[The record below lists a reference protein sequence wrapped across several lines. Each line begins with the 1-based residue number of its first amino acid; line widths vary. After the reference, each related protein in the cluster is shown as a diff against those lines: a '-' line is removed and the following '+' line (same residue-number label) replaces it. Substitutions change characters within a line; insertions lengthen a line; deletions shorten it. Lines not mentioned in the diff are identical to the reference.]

1 MNTYKLSDF
10 DYNLPKEL
18 IAQYPIKERG
28 TSRLL
33 VVNRNTEEVLV
44 KRFIDLIDFL
54 NAGDVV
60 VLNNTK
66 VLKARLIGKTES
78 GVKIDVLLINKI
90 SEKRYEILIKPLRK
104 LKDKERLSFNPS
116 QKSPGFGS
124 STLTI
129 PSIVRDS
136 PQDEYKLFFARE
148 GAPVFRPRSSTND
161 SITAEF
167 KKGKDGKNYLEFNS
181 NGLNL
186 NEIAT
191 MPLPPYIKRLPE
203 EMDFER
209 YQTVYAKNEGAIA
222 SPTAGLHF
230 TKEILDSLIQ
240 KGIRVCY
247 ITSNIGYSTF
257 KKVRSEDIKEHKL
270 EPEYFT
276 LSRETAEILN
286 EARQNKKKI
295 LSVGTSS
302 TRVLETCFRDGKIVA
317 KEGYSDLFIYPPFK
331 FNVVNILLTN
341 FHMPKTTLLMLASA
355 FCGRDLLFRAYDIAI
370 KERFRFLSYG
380 DAMVII

>member
-1 MNTYKLSDF
+1 MGNYTLSDF
-10 DYNLPKEL
+10 YYSLPKEL

-33 VVNRNTEEVLV
+33 VVNRKKEEILI

-54 NAGDVV
+54 DAGDII

-66 VLKARLIGKTES
+66 VLKARLIGKAES
-78 GVKIDVLLINKI
+78 GVKVDTLLINKV
-90 SEKRYEILIKPLRK
+90 SEKRYEVLIKPLRK
-104 LKDKERLSFNPS
+104 LRDKEALSFN
-116 QKSPGFGS
+116 
-124 STLTI
+124 
-129 PSIVRDS
+129 
-136 PQDEYKLFFARE
+136 
-148 GAPVFRPRSSTND
+148 NN

-167 KKGKDGKNYLEFNS
+167 EKGKNGKNYLEFNS
-181 NGLNL
+181 NGFNL

-203 EMDFER
+203 ELDFER

-230 TKEILDSLIQ
+230 TKEVLDSLTQ
-240 KGIRVCY
+240 RGIRVCY

-257 KKVRSEDIKEHKL
+257 KKVRSEDIREHKL
-270 EPEYFT
+270 DPEYFT
-276 LSRETAEILN
+276 LSKETADILN
-286 EARQNKKKI
+286 ETRQNKKRI

-302 TRVLETCFRDGKIVA
+302 TRVLETCFEEGKVAA

-331 FNVVNILLTN
+331 FNMVDMLLTN
-341 FHMPKTTLLMLASA
+341 FHMPKTTLLMLACA
-355 FCGRDLLFRAYDIAI
+355 FCTKELLFKAYDIAI

-380 DAMVII
+380 DAMLVL

>member
-1 MNTYKLSDF
+1 MNYKLSDF
-10 DYNLPKEL
+10 DYNLPKEF
-18 IAQYPIKERG
+18 IAQYPIKERE

-33 VVNRNTEEVLV
+33 VIDKKTKQISLRKFT
-44 KRFIDLIDFL
+44 DLIDFL
-54 NAGDVV
+54 NAGDVI

-66 VLKARLIGKTES
+66 VLKARLIGKAES
-78 GVKIDVLLINKI
+78 GVKIDVLLTNKV

-104 LKDKERLSFNPS
+104 LKDRERLSFNN
-116 QKSPGFGS
+116 
-124 STLTI
+124 
-129 PSIVRDS
+129 
-136 PQDEYKLFFARE
+136 
-148 GAPVFRPRSSTND
+148 GA
-161 SITAEF
+161 ITAEF
-167 KKGKDGKNYLEFNS
+167 EKGKDGKNYLEFNS

-203 EMDFER
+203 ELDFER

-230 TKEILDSLIQ
+230 TKETLDSLIQ

-257 KKVRSEDIKEHKL
+257 KKVRSEDIREHKL
-270 EPEYFT
+270 EPEYFEIT
-276 LSRETAEILN
+276 GETAVVLN
-286 EARQNKKKI
+286 NARQNGSRI
-295 LSVGTSS
+295 LSVGTST
-302 TRVLETCFRDGKIVA
+302 TRVLESCFEDNRIVS
-317 KEGYSDLFIYPPFK
+317 KKGFSDLFIYPPFK
-331 FNVVNILLTN
+331 FNVVDILLTN

-355 FCGRDLLFRAYDIAI
+355 FCGRKLLFEAYDVAM

-380 DAMVII
+380 DAMLIT